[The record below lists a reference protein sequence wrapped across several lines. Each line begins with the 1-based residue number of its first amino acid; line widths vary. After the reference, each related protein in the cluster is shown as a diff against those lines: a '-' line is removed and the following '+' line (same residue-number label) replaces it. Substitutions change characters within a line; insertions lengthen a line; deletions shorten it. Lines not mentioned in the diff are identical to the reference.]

1 MKKILVVM
9 MMFLSMGFG
18 VIVGL
23 FIYPIITP
31 PTPPKSEIEIIGY
44 ERALPEETFA
54 EYMIRQKIKK
64 RAINEYRKEVLDKKT
79 NKKD

>member
-1 MKKILVVM
+1 MKKILVVSTM
-9 MMFLSMGFG
+9 CLISMGFG

-23 FIYPIITP
+23 FIYPTITP
-31 PTPPKSEIEIIGY
+31 IPKNEIEIIAW
-44 ERALPEETFA
+44 EHALPEETFA

>member
-1 MKKILVVM
+1 MCLI
-9 MMFLSMGFG
+9 SIGFG
-18 VIVGL
+18 IIIGL

-31 PTPPKSEIEIIGY
+31 PTPPKSEIEIIAW